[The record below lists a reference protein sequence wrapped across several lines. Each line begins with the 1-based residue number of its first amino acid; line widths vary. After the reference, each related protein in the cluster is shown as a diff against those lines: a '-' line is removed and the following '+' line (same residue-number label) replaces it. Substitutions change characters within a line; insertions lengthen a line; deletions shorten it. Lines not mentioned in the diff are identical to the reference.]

1 MALHNAYGAIKS
13 VINWSPTFLAYRP
26 KLCLCITGGG
36 ESGNTGVSEVVVGG
50 GGQTVLTPEPWAQW
64 LHYTRYSLP
73 LSP

>member
-1 MALHNAYGAIKS
+1 MEPLHQSSTGLQLFLHIVLHCAYASLGK
-13 VINWSPTFLAYRP
+13 
-26 KLCLCITGGG
+26 G
-36 ESGNTGVSEVVVGG
+36 SGNTGISEVVVGG